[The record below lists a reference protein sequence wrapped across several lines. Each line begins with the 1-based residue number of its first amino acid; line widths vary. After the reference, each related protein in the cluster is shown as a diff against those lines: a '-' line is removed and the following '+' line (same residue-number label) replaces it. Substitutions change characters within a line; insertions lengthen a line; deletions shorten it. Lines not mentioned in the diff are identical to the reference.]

1 MGDHRS
7 SRKTRPKRKG
17 LYSEGEKNKLIDALL
32 DPLAKEDDIFIV
44 IDSVLHFLN
53 EKDTEASL
61 VKFAK
66 YTLPKLLRRDRK
78 STRMNS
84 SHVAISYAVFCLK
97 KQ

>member
-1 MGDHRS
+1 VRGLEVSSYRLEASVMGDHRS

-53 EKDTEASL
+53 EKDPEASL

-66 YTLPKLLRRDRK
+66 YTLPELLRRWLRK
-78 STRMNS
+78 N
-84 SHVAISYAVFCLK
+84 A
-97 KQ
+97 